1 MSERM
6 SQRIIDGRPK
16 LPAPEERLALP
27 APEGEQEER
36 QEEAPFWRRPKVWI
50 ALAILLLLAL
60 LTAFCGGGGGG
71 EEQEGGGGPPVAS
84 VSAAPAQEQL
94 WTEELTAI
102 GTLEAIQ
109 GVEVTTEVEGL
120 VTAIAFRNGGNARTG
135 ETLIRLDTTTERAE
149 QAALIAQRDRA
160 RLAYER
166 ALRLIE
172 RGAIAEAEVE
182 QARAEWQNLVAQVR
196 QVGTVIE
203 KKRIDAPFSGQL
215 GIRQVSLGEYISP
228 GTPIVTLQQIAPIY
242 VNFELPENAFPRIR
256 QGLEVQLTANA
267 FARRTFS
274 GRITAVNPDI
284 SEENRSFT
292 VQATIANRDRALRP
306 GMFADVTVNL
316 PAQRTVVLVPTTAIT
331 RNAYGDIVYVVDR
344 LTPQEIRQQQQQA
357 RQQEEESGGF
367 LSGLFD
373 GGGGEGGSEGG
384 ASGSD
389 PGGES
394 QGRGSGEGGEG
405 EGAGGQQPSRQQL
418 IARSVFVE
426 VGETRGLYTEITE
439 GVEPG
444 MRVVTAGQLKLDD
457 KAPIRIVERD
467 ALQGAQRVPARP

>member
-1 MSERM
+1 VSD
-6 SQRIIDGRPK
+6 RIIEGRPK
-16 LPAPEERLALP
+16 LPAPEERPALP
-27 APEGEQEER
+27 APEGYQEGMAGEQD
-36 QEEAPFWRRPKVWI
+36 EARPWWRRQMVWL
-50 ALAILLLLAL
+50 ALAILLVLAL
-60 LTAFCGGGGGG
+60 LAAFCSSGGG
-71 EEQEGGGGPPVAS
+71 EEEEGGGGPPVAS
-84 VSAAPAQEQL
+84 VSATEAQQQV
-94 WTEELTAI
+94 WTQELTAI

-109 GVEVTTEVEGL
+109 GVKVTTEVEGL
-120 VTAIAFRNGGNARTG
+120 VTAIAFRNGSTASAG
-135 ETLIRLDTTTERAE
+135 ETLVRLDTTTERAE

-182 QARAEWQNLVAQVR
+182 EAKAEWQDLVAQVR

-242 VNFELPENAFPRIR
+242 VNFELPENTFPRIR
-256 QGLEVQLTANA
+256 PGLEVELTAGA

-274 GRITAVNPDI
+274 GRITAINPEI
-284 SEENRSFT
+284 SQESRSVT
-292 VQATIANRDRALRP
+292 VQATVSNRDRALRP

-316 PAQRTVVLVPTTAIT
+316 PGQRTVVLVPTTAIT

-344 LTPQEIRQQQQQA
+344 LTPQEIREQQQQA
-357 RQQEEESGGF
+357 QQQQEEEGGGF
-367 LSGLFD
+367 LSRLF
-373 GGGGEGGSEGG
+373 GGGGGDSKSGGGSEGG
-384 ASGSD
+384 ASGGD
-389 PGGES
+389 P
-394 QGRGSGEGGEG
+394 GEGGG
-405 EGAGGQQPSRQQL
+405 EGGGAQGQQQAPKQL

-426 VGETRGLYTEITE
+426 VGETRGLYTEITK
-439 GVEPG
+439 GIRPG

-467 ALQGAQRVPARP
+467 ALEGAEREPDRP

>member
-1 MSERM
+1 VSER
-6 SQRIIDGRPK
+6 IIQGRPK
-16 LPAPEERLALP
+16 LPAPEERPALP
-27 APEGEQEER
+27 APAGYQEDGAGAEDPA
-36 QEEAPFWRRPKVWI
+36 EEKPWWRRRMVWA

-60 LTAFCGGGGGG
+60 LAAFCSSSGGGG
-71 EEQEGGGGPPVAS
+71 EDEQGGGGPPVAS
-84 VSAAPAQEQL
+84 VSATAAQDQV

-109 GVEVTTEVEGL
+109 GVEVTTEVAGL
-120 VTAIAFRNGGNARTG
+120 VTAIAFRNGSNASAG
-135 ETLIRLDTTTERAE
+135 ETLVRLDTTTERAQ
-149 QAALIAQRDRA
+149 QAALIAQRNRA

-172 RGAIAEAEVE
+172 RGAIAAAEVE

-196 QVGTVIE
+196 QVGTLIE

-256 QGLEVQLTANA
+256 PGLEVELTAGA

-274 GRITAVNPDI
+274 GRITAINPEI
-284 SEENRSFT
+284 SQESRSVT
-292 VQATIANRDRALRP
+292 VQATVSNRDRALRP

-316 PAQRTVVLVPTTAIT
+316 PRQRTVVLVPTTAIT
-331 RNAYGDIVYVVDR
+331 RNAYGDIVYVVDQ
-344 LTPQEIRQQQQQA
+344 LTPQEIRQQQQEAQ
-357 RQQEEESGGF
+357 QQEEESGGF
-367 LSGLFD
+367 LSGLFGGGGGD
-373 GGGGEGGSEGG
+373 DSKGGASGGDAGAEGEGQAGEGGGEGAE
-384 ASGSD
+384 AQR
-389 PGGES
+389 
-394 QGRGSGEGGEG
+394 QG
-405 EGAGGQQPSRQQL
+405 PQL

-426 VGETRGLYTEITE
+426 IGETRGLYTEITK
-439 GVEPG
+439 GVRAG

-467 ALQGAQRVPARP
+467 ALQGAERVPDQP